1 MEKQFRHETPYDIV
15 SETYDTDEKVI
26 RDFTFSSNGNHDLLA
41 MYQIAEIIQA
51 VDDDIAKHYDQG
63 KEPCNLAIELMR
75 LQIELLTRQGY

>member
-1 MEKQFRHETPYDIV
+1 MEKQFKHETPYGIV

-26 RDFTFSSNGNHDLLA
+26 RDFTFYSNGKHDLLA

-51 VDDDIAKHYDQG
+51 VDDNIAEHYDQG